1 MLEREDFSSLS
12 SAGRVVASELRHD
25 WTRPE
30 IQRIYALPVPA
41 LLYRAQSVH
50 REFHAPDEIQLCR
63 LLSIKTGGCPEDC
76 AYCPQSAHYPTD
88 VARESLVTVEAA
100 VEAATRAKADGATRF
115 CMGAAW
121 REVPEGAEFERVL
134 EMVRKVRAL
143 GLEVCC
149 TLGMLTQ
156 AQAGRLKGAGL
167 TAYNHNLDTSSE
179 FYGQIIGTRSYEE
192 RLATIACVRAAGITV
207 CSGGIL
213 GMGER
218 VEDRIGLL
226 HELAT
231 LDPHPESVPINGLV
245 RAEGTP
251 LFFAE
256 PLDPLAMV
264 RTIATARILMPRS
277 IVRLAA
283 GRDEMSREA
292 VALCFVAGANS
303 IFTGEKL
310 LTTPNP
316 AMDRDLKL
324 LRDLGM
330 KAVSLD

>member
-1 MLEREDFSSLS
+1 LKGRDFSAPPR
-12 SAGRVVASELRHD
+12 AGSVETRELRCD

-30 IQRIYALPVPA
+30 IREIYGLPIPV
-41 LLYRAQSVH
+41 LLFQAQCVH
-50 REFHAPDEIQLCR
+50 RKFHSAERVQLCR

-76 AYCPQSAHYPTD
+76 AYCPQSAHYQSGLTR
-88 VARESLVTVEAA
+88 ASLVGPEEA

-121 REVPEGAEFERVL
+121 REAPEGVEFDQVL
-134 EMVRKVRAL
+134 EMVRRIRVL
-143 GLEVCC
+143 NLEVCC
-149 TLGMLTQ
+149 TLGMLTAEQ
-156 AQAGRLKGAGL
+156 AMRLKEAGL
-167 TAYNHNLDTSSE
+167 TAYNHNLDSSPE
-179 FYGQIIGTRSYEE
+179 FYGQIITTRTYEE
-192 RLATIACVRAAGITV
+192 RRETIGHVRRAGITV

-218 VEDRIGLL
+218 TEDRIGLL
-226 HELAT
+226 HELAI
-231 LDPHPESVPINGLV
+231 LDPHPENVPVNALV
-245 RAEGTP
+245 RARGTP
-251 LFFAE
+251 LYSAE

-283 GRDEMSREA
+283 GREEMSREA
-292 VALCFVAGANS
+292 VTLCLLAGANS

-316 AMDRDLKL
+316 AIDRDHEL